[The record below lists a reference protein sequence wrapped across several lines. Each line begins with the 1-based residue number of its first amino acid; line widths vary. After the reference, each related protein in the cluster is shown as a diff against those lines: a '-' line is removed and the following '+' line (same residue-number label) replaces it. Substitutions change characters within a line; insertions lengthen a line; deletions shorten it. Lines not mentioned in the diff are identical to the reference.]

1 MAFKKIIDWATIPG
15 HESATAPTSGELG
28 LKSNN
33 WTEFTMGCTGFGT
46 VTRTKARFRRHGPDI
61 LVRGQFQ
68 TGTTTATEARCSL
81 PSGITSAST
90 IGNAA
95 ASGFAYELAGRC
107 LTEQTSGDACVLIEP
122 SKTYVTF
129 GKVANGQVFTTK
141 VNGSTLVGNT
151 KYVIFECRIPV
162 SGYEI

>member
-1 MAFKKIIDWATIPG
+1 MAFKKIIDWTNIAG

-28 LKSNN
+28 RKATN
-33 WTEFTMGCTGFGT
+33 WTEYTLGCTGFGT
-46 VTRTKARFRRHGPDI
+46 VDRVKARYRRHGPDI
-61 LVRGQFQ
+61 LIRAQFR

-81 PSGITSAST
+81 PSGLTSASE
-90 IGNAA
+90 IGQV
-95 ASGFAYELAGRC
+95 SGLSREVAGRC
-107 LTEQTSGDACVLIEP
+107 LTEQTSGDAAVLIEP

-141 VNGSTLVGNT
+141 ANGSTLVGNT
-151 KYVIFECRIPV
+151 KYVMFECRIPV